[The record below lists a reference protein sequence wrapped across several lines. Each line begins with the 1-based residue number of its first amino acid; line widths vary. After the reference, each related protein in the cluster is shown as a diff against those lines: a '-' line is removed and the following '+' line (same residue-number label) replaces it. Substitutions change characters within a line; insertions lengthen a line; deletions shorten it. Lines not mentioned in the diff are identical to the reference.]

1 LAGEL
6 NIRVRIRN
14 GIMERFETIV
24 HDSGDRLI
32 SICKYAFLKICNIFL
47 EYNNIYRYTR
57 GKRLL
62 EQKSI
67 IDYMVI
73 DILLLIILITIRQET
88 VFIVQSINKD

>member
-6 NIRVRIRN
+6 NTRVGIRN
-14 GIMERFETIV
+14 EVMERFGETIV

-67 IDYMVI
+67 IDYMII
-73 DILLLIILITIRQET
+73 DILLLIILITIRQK
-88 VFIVQSINKD
+88 QCL